1 MWVTAVLYMRHLVPR
16 KYTACGQALPV
27 ITHFCLG
34 RVFGS
39 LFGGIGYTGRRGD
52 FINVHYWFAVAA
64 AFIGIVYF
72 LVFHFYL
79 KPYCV
84 APIQRPPKPAPSVVQ
99 SKWCL
104 LLTKKNDFYVTFYR
118 CERKWIV
125 HAATSLSQWKC
136 KERSIPILKRVLL
149 CRI

>member
-1 MWVTAVLYMRHLVPR
+1 MILGLTFIETPTPLVILETLEVFTLHLMWVTAVLYMRHLVPR

-34 RVFGS
+34 RLFGS
-39 LFGGIGYTGRRGD
+39 LLGGIGYTGRRGD

-64 AFIGIVYF
+64 ACIGILYF
-72 LVFHFYL
+72 LIFHFYL

-99 SKWCL
+99 SK
-104 LLTKKNDFYVTFYR
+104 F
-118 CERKWIV
+118 
-125 HAATSLSQWKC
+125 
-136 KERSIPILKRVLL
+136 
-149 CRI
+149 